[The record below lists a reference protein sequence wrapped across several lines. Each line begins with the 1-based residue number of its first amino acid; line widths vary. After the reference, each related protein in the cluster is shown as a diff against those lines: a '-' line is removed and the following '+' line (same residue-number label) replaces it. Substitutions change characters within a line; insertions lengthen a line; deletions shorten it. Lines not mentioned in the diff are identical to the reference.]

1 MAEAIAWQEG
11 GDYKKSAELWSEA
24 LTQNANYDMAYSG
37 LGKASYRDGDYKEA
51 MGLFKLGNNT
61 DWYSRAY
68 KEYRKTVVAKW
79 FAPAAVAVAVL
90 AVGILAAVKIRTKRK
105 TGSWR
110 GRRNDP

>member
-1 MAEAIAWQEG
+1 M
-11 GDYKKSAELWSEA
+11 
-24 LTQNANYDMAYSG
+24 
-37 LGKASYRDGDYKEA
+37 R
-51 MGLFKLGNNT
+51 LFKLGNNT

-105 TGSWR
+105 TGSWT

>member
-1 MAEAIAWQEG
+1 
-11 GDYKKSAELWSEA
+11 
-24 LTQNANYDMAYSG
+24 MAYSG

-79 FAPAAVAVAVL
+79 FAPAAVAVAG
-90 AVGILAAVKIRTKRK
+90 AGGRHP
-105 TGSWR
+105 
-110 GRRNDP
+110 GRREDTNQTENRQLEREEE

>member
-1 MAEAIAWQEG
+1 MP
-11 GDYKKSAELWSEA
+11 
-24 LTQNANYDMAYSG
+24 NYDMAYSG

-79 FAPAAVAVAVL
+79 FAPCRRGGGRCWRSA
-90 AVGILAAVKIRTKRK
+90 
-105 TGSWR
+105 SW
-110 GRRNDP
+110 PP